1 MTQHALTSNPRE
13 CCGLLSG
20 DGRLISDI
28 YPLRNEA
35 DQPHTRYFASPEDLL
50 AAMRGIR
57 ESGRTLMGIYH
68 SHPRK
73 AAYPSPSD
81 VEMAFYPEAYYF
93 IISLEP
99 SIDVRAFTI
108 DRRGIGDV
116 AYQVADAWP
125 ADELCLGIA
134 E

>member
-1 MTQHALTSNPRE
+1 MTEHALTSNPRE

-20 DGRLISDI
+20 NGRLISDI
-28 YPLRNEA
+28 YPLRNKA

-50 AAMRGIR
+50 AAMRDIR
-57 ESGRTLMGIYH
+57 QNGRTLMGIYH

-81 VEMAFYPEAYYF
+81 VEMAFYPEAFYF

-99 SIDVRAFTI
+99 SINVRAFTI
-108 DRRGIGDV
+108 DRRIIGDV
-116 AYQVADAWP
+116 TYHVADA
-125 ADELCLGIA
+125 ALTDDLCPGIA